1 MNSRE
6 RMKATLGFERPDRI
20 PHFESMFE
28 LEYEA
33 FGMRFP
39 EIEQWKQMSQ
49 TERRRATESC
59 MDIYQRI
66 IERYCWDALCVY
78 SPWSDPDGV
87 LMARARFGEQIL
99 IGGFCGNGVWSIEN
113 VQDWMQFSL
122 DVYDQPNRLLDE
134 AERMCEK
141 ALEKIDLLAEAG
153 ADFIFMPNDIAFNGG
168 PFIAPEQLRTFV
180 FPFWKRQVERIKEHG
195 IYAFL
200 HTDGQIMPIL
210 DDLIDLGADCLQ
222 SIDPM
227 AGVDITQV
235 RQKTFGKLALM
246 GNVQCSLLQDGPQS
260 LIRSSAE
267 YCLRHASAGG
277 GYIYS
282 TSNTIMKGLPLENY
296 EYMLSCLHDFEEPE
310 HESIGV
316 SV

>member
-6 RMKATLGFERPDRI
+6 RMKATLGFEQPDRI

-39 EIEQWKQMSQ
+39 EAAQWKSMSPAQ
-49 TERRRATESC
+49 HRKATGLC

-78 SPWSDPDGV
+78 SPWSDPYGV
-87 LMARARFGEQIL
+87 QLAKERFGQEIL
-99 IGGFCGNGVWSIEN
+99 IGGFCGSGVWSIEN
-113 VQDWMQFSL
+113 VEDWMQFSL
-122 DVYDQPNRLLDE
+122 DVYDNPNRLLEE
-134 AERMCEK
+134 AERMCEG
-141 ALEKIDLLAEAG
+141 ALNKIDLLAEAG

-200 HTDGQIMPIL
+200 HTDGQITPIL

-227 AGVDITQV
+227 AGVDIAEV
-235 RQKTFGKLALM
+235 RQRTFGKLALM

-267 YCLRHASAGG
+267 YCLTHASAGG

-296 EYMLSCLHDFEEPE
+296 EYMLSILHDFEHRGQELKKGE
-310 HESIGV
+310 
-316 SV
+316 